1 MPFGSRE
8 DCKVTCPTVIGKPMF
23 IIIVPSGDS
32 GAIVNNVWRNGE
44 RLWDRNSF
52 VQGVYQQDITRKYG
66 IKVNAKYAFDYTHY
80 MNNDDKL
87 MRIDNQ
93 YKQREVYVSV
103 ANKYS
108 IFRNWDVS
116 VAYDMQ
122 WNGLSEYMSAD
133 RYTHWISA
141 ATAFLLPTV

>member
-1 MPFGSRE
+1 LQGYLPNGYWKAYVYHYSSERGI
-8 DCKVTCPTVIGKPMF
+8 P
-23 IIIVPSGDS
+23 

-87 MRIDNQ
+87 MRVDNQ
-93 YKQREVYVSV
+93 YKQRLGS
-103 ANKYS
+103 
-108 IFRNWDVS
+108 
-116 VAYDMQ
+116 Q
-122 WNGLSEYMSAD
+122 
-133 RYTHWISA
+133 
-141 ATAFLLPTV
+141 